1 MEETYQAKNMVRDSP
16 EGKKAPVYLKIKS
29 SNSVQFNFMLV
40 TSNTHVAVEGVYLL
54 LDLSFGVHGCA

>member
-1 MEETYQAKNMVRDSP
+1 MVRDSP

-29 SNSVQFNFMLV
+29 SNSVQLNFTLV